1 MATSAP
7 ATVAFEVSQA
17 VAAAKVDVPD
27 QDTPALVLKVRR
39 FAGEKSAVE
48 SSDKT
53 FADFSALRASL
64 GSRALPFPT
73 QKAYEGSRAM
83 RKRAAAQLSNYM
95 RHILQ
100 KPLEPRKLAV
110 LHRFLSVYE

>member
-1 MATSAP
+1 MSAAP
-7 ATVAFEVSQA
+7 TAQAFEVSQI
-17 VAAAKVDVPD
+17 VAAATVDVPN

-39 FAGEKSAVE
+39 FAGEKSAVD

-53 FADFSALRASL
+53 FSDFSELRARL

-73 QKAYEGSRAM
+73 KQAYEGSQAM

>member
-1 MATSAP
+1 MSAP
-7 ATVAFEVSQA
+7 ATQAFEVSQK
-17 VAAAKVDVPD
+17 VAAAMVDVPD
-27 QDTPALVLKVRR
+27 RDTPALVLKVRR
-39 FAGEKSAVE
+39 FAGEKSAVD

-53 FADFSALRASL
+53 FADFSELRASL

-73 QKAYEGSRAM
+73 KQAYEGSRAM
-83 RKRAAAQLSNYM
+83 RTRAAAQLSNYM